1 MILLCWNCQGLGRDS
16 AVGELRWLVKQ
27 YRPSLLFLSE
37 TKMRDDSVRKFMWSL
52 GFSGCF
58 AINSEGRSGGLV
70 LFWTDSSKISLKG
83 YCKNFIDVSITQED
97 GLTWRATFVYGEP
110 KLELRHVF

>member
-1 MILLCWNCQGLGRDS
+1 MILLCWNCRGLERDS

-52 GFSGCF
+52 GFSGCLQLTAKEEVEVWF
-58 AINSEGRSGGLV
+58 CFGL
-70 LFWTDSSKISLKG
+70 IPAR
-83 YCKNFIDVSITQED
+83 Y
-97 GLTWRATFVYGEP
+97 
-110 KLELRHVF
+110 H